1 MSLESL
7 LDKIQGELKKRE
19 EIREVVKGDM
29 RRATRLSKRSIHFTH
44 QKRFDDAR
52 RLLKEADELFAT
64 LHKASKRHPDLFYS
78 GLVSAAFEEYT
89 EAHTLLRLVEKNQFI
104 SPEEL
109 GVPSVSYVLGLVDVI
124 GELRRE
130 TLDSLRRGDLNAAET
145 TFQMMEHIYVSL
157 MAMDDVYFLI
167 PGLRRKCDI
176 ARRIIEA
183 TRGDVTLDSRR
194 SSLENAIERL
204 AKTLETKDE

>member
-19 EIREVVKGDM
+19 EIREAVKGDM

-64 LHKASKRHPDLFYS
+64 LRKASKRHPDLFYS

-145 TFQMMEHIYVSL
+145 TLQMMEHIYVSL

-204 AKTLETKDE
+204 AKAIEAKDE

>member
-7 LDKIQGELKKRE
+7 LDKIQRELKKRE
-19 EIREVVKGDM
+19 ETREAVKDDM
-29 RRATRLSKRSIHFTH
+29 RRATRLSKQSIHLTH

-52 RLLKEADELFAT
+52 RLLKEADKLFAT
-64 LHKASKRHPDLFYS
+64 LNKASKRHPDLFYS
-78 GLVSAAFEEYT
+78 GLVNAAFEEYT
-89 EAHTLLRLVEKNQFI
+89 EAHTLLRLVEKDQFI
-104 SPEEL
+104 GSEEL
-109 GVPSVSYVLGLVDVI
+109 GIPSVPYILGLVDVI

-145 TFQMMEHIYVSL
+145 TLQMMEHIYVSL

-204 AKTLETKDE
+204 AKALETKDE